1 VAVGEDRSVF
11 ELTPPPAAEAIS
23 YGDHPDQFIEFF
35 PASSA
40 SAKKLG
46 IIHGGYWRPEY
57 DLAYLRPYAD
67 RCAEEGFD
75 TYLIEYR
82 RTPGSPDHYI
92 EDIRAAVE
100 IIGECALIGHSAG
113 GHLAVLASEFP
124 LVTSVVALAPVTD
137 LVRGAEL
144 NLDEGAVQLFLGEE
158 PSNRPDLNP
167 IMMESLQAKITVIHG
182 VNDIRVPVDF
192 AQQFAKKFPDVEYI
206 EIAEI
211 GHFEVIDPRVDS
223 IFQLVLRGAGR
234 ARTDDDGIM
243 SSGL

>member
-1 VAVGEDRSVF
+1 MSEDRSVF
-11 ELTPPPAAEAIS
+11 DIPAPPSVKAIS

-35 PASSA
+35 PSSSV

-57 DLAYLRPYAD
+57 DLSYLRPFAA
-67 RCAEEGFD
+67 RCAEEGFE

-82 RTPGSPDHYI
+82 RTLGIPDNYI
-92 EDIRAAVE
+92 DDIRAAVE
-100 IIGECALIGHSAG
+100 VIGECALVGHSAG
-113 GHLAVLASEFP
+113 GHLALLASKLP
-124 LVTSVVALAPVTD
+124 LVKSVVALAPVTD

-144 NLDEGAVQLFLGEE
+144 NLDDGGVQLFLGED
-158 PSNRPDLNP
+158 PSKRPDLDP
-167 IMMESLQAKITVIHG
+167 MMLEELHAKVTVLHG
-182 VNDIRVPVDF
+182 VNDIRVPVEF
-192 AQQFAKKFPDVEYI
+192 AQQFAKKFPDVVYI

-211 GHFEVIDPRVDS
+211 VHFEVIDPRVDS